1 MVSRPNTVPTSLAP
15 KANHVVFGRLEF
27 VKGPLLTL
35 RTRSGR
41 LWSVNATEALRSG
54 NYSAPLF
61 VGKIVEVDAYLNRSN
76 VLQAS
81 GVMRMGSLDRW
92 TPADK

>member
-1 MVSRPNTVPTSLAP
+1 MISRPDAMPASLLR
-15 KANHVVFGRLEF
+15 KGNHVVFGRLES

-35 RTRSGR
+35 RTRSGH
-41 LWSVNATEALRSG
+41 LWSVNATEALNSG

-61 VGKIVEVDAYLNRSN
+61 VGKIVEVDGYLSRSN
-76 VLQAS
+76 SLQAS

>member
-1 MVSRPNTVPTSLAP
+1 
-15 KANHVVFGRLEF
+15 LES
-27 VKGPLLTL
+27 VKGALLTL

-41 LWSVNATEALRSG
+41 LWNVNATEALHTG

-61 VGKIVEVDAYLNRSN
+61 VGKIVEVDGYLNRSN
-76 VLQAS
+76 TIVAS